1 MRGTTPARSLRLA
14 CRVAIAYAQCTRWC
28 RRRPLPDA
36 RMPVCAGSTKG
47 VPMAESRLKML
58 QGTPILGG
66 VRDDI
71 MEFLLSHVRN
81 ITLKEGEF
89 LFVEDDPC
97 DAMYVLET
105 GQVAILKRWK
115 GIYYR
120 LNYLDAGDSIGEMS
134 LMDFGRRSASV
145 LAMTDCTAI
154 ELNNDAIMK
163 LYERDLE
170 QFAMIQMNISRE
182 LSRRLR
188 VADESLFREL
198 IRAEQ
203 IPQH

>member
-1 MRGTTPARSLRLA
+1 
-14 CRVAIAYAQCTRWC
+14 
-28 RRRPLPDA
+28 
-36 RMPVCAGSTKG
+36 
-47 VPMAESRLKML
+47 MAESRLKML
-58 QGTPILGG
+58 QETPIFGG
-66 VRDDI
+66 VSDDI
-71 MEFLLSHVRN
+71 MAFLLAQVR
-81 ITLKEGEF
+81 TVSVKEGDF

-97 DAMYVLET
+97 DAMYVLEV

-115 GIYYR
+115 DIYYR
-120 LNYLDAGDSIGEMS
+120 LNYLHAGDSIGEMS
-134 LMDFGRRSASV
+134 LMDLGRRSASV

-154 ELNNDAIMK
+154 ELDNDAILR

-170 QFAMIQMNISRE
+170 QFAIIQMNISRE

-198 IRAEQ
+198 VKAEQ

>member
-1 MRGTTPARSLRLA
+1 
-14 CRVAIAYAQCTRWC
+14 
-28 RRRPLPDA
+28 
-36 RMPVCAGSTKG
+36 
-47 VPMAESRLKML
+47 MADTRLKML
-58 QGTPILGG
+58 QETPILGG

-71 MEFLLSHVRN
+71 VAFLLEHVRTVA
-81 ITLKEGEF
+81 IKAGDF
-89 LFVEDDPC
+89 LFIEDDPG

-115 GIYYR
+115 NVYYR
-120 LNYLDAGDSIGEMS
+120 LNYLNAGDSIGEMS
-134 LMDFGRRSASV
+134 LIDLGRRSASV

-154 ELNNDAIMK
+154 ELDHDAIMR

-170 QFAMIQMNISRE
+170 QFALVQMNISRE

-188 VADESLFREL
+188 VTDESMFREL
-198 IRAEQ
+198 VRADQ

>member
-1 MRGTTPARSLRLA
+1 
-14 CRVAIAYAQCTRWC
+14 
-28 RRRPLPDA
+28 
-36 RMPVCAGSTKG
+36 
-47 VPMAESRLKML
+47 MAESRLKML